1 MALAIVLHWHDDE
14 ITAKR
19 MRAADSI
26 EITKVNPDPN
36 TNDHV
41 TLYLSEQGW
50 SDLLGLCIE
59 RSVGRVGGA
68 ATVELVRMAAESAL
82 ASQAVSS

>member
-1 MALAIVLHWHDDE
+1 MALSIVLHWHDDE

-26 EITKVNPDPN
+26 ELVKANPDPN

-41 TLYLSEQGW
+41 TLYLSDQGW

-59 RSVGRVGGA
+59 RSVSRIGGA
-68 ATVELVRMAAESAL
+68 ATAELVRSITATAF